1 MNNMN
6 FFKGLVLFSSLLG
19 VYPVHGLEPKEAVV
33 SDYTKAIKMEQ
44 QRTAAAERHV
54 QELEAALRER
64 DKAAVPAATWPAGVV
79 FQDAFK
85 DGSGI
90 GPEMVVI
97 PAGHFLMGSLESEAG
112 RDKDEGPQHEV
123 SVKKF
128 ALGKTEVTVG
138 EFRRFV
144 RATSYKTEAERD
156 VGAQGCNTLEDGKWD
171 WHAGRYW
178 DNTGFKQSD
187 KQPVA
192 CISWNDAKEYVKWLS
207 SSTGNS
213 YRLPSEAEWEYA
225 ARAGSTT
232 ARYWGNNPD
241 DACRY
246 ANVADQ
252 TTNGG
257 QSWPTK
263 HNCKDGNW
271 FSAPVA
277 SYTANAFG
285 LYDMI
290 GNVWE
295 WVEDCSHDSYSG
307 APVDGRVWAGGNCS
321 VRVLRG
327 GSWLNKPD
335 DARSA
340 IRNWGGASS
349 RGGFYGFR
357 LARML
362 P

>member
-6 FFKGLVLFSSLLG
+6 FIKGLILFSSLLG

-33 SDYTKAIKMEQ
+33 SDYTKAIKKEQ
-44 QRTAAAERHV
+44 QRTAAAERRA
-54 QELEAALRER
+54 QEAEAALRER
-64 DKAAVPAATWPAGVV
+64 DKAAELAAAYPAGKV
-79 FQDAFK
+79 FQDSFK
-85 DGSGI
+85 DSSGI

-97 PAGHFLMGSLESEAG
+97 PAGRFLMGSPESEVG
-112 RDKDEGPQHEV
+112 RDKDEGPQREV
-123 SVKKF
+123 SVKTF

-144 RATSYKTEAERD
+144 RTTSYKTDAERD
-156 VGAQGCNTLEDGKWD
+156 VGVQGCKTLEDGKWD

-192 CISWNDAKEYVKWLS
+192 CISWNDAREYVKWLS
-207 SSTGNS
+207 SSTGKS

-241 DACRY
+241 EACRY

-252 TTNGG
+252 TTNGD
-257 QSWPTK
+257 QSWSTK
-263 HNCKDGNW
+263 HNCTDGNW

-295 WVEDCSHDSYSG
+295 WVEDCSHDSYNE
-307 APVDGRVWAGGNCS
+307 APVDGRVWAGLNCS

-327 GSWLNKPD
+327 GSWGSGPVI
-335 DARSA
+335 ARSA
-340 IRNWGGASS
+340 DRNWSGAAV
-349 RGGFYGFR
+349 RINYGGFR